1 FVARIEG
8 KSGHAAEPHKSMDP
22 VLAASSTV
30 LALQQLIS
38 RELDPLQS
46 QVLSVTYV
54 RGGGALNVIPSYVE
68 LGGTL
73 RSLTT
78 KGMQRLQQRVKESM
92 LEYGEQI
99 PFDLAMYPGF
109 SQMRAGSNLNL
120 GLIPSAFTYFK
131 IRDRRQGEVEEEEE
145 DEEKEKVEG
154 KETLQKKG
162 I

>member
-1 FVARIEG
+1 
-8 KSGHAAEPHKSMDP
+8 MDP

-38 RELDPLQS
+38 REIDPLQS

-78 KGMQRLQQRVKESM
+78 KGMQRLQQRVKEVV
-92 LEYGEQI
+92 EGQ
-99 PFDLAMYPGF
+99 AAVH
-109 SQMRAGSNLNL
+109 RCKGSVDM
-120 GLIPSAFTYFK
+120 K
-131 IRDRRQGEVEEEEE
+131 E
-145 DEEKEKVEG
+145 DEFPPSPATINDEILNKQ
-154 KETLQKKG
+154 LDC
-162 I
+162 